1 MAMDIATANKE
12 QHPCKD
18 IANAPP
24 PSLLEQQQKLAL
36 MASSFIF
43 LMPTSTRFDI
53 QVLAF
58 SEAYAMLS
66 NCHGDCYR
74 TIFFFL
80 FEEVTLVFSVHLKTV
95 SNRSQETLT
104 LNSIVYFIHK
114 KILPYSQRRS
124 NPCAPQRQSVEQHYI
139 QHILYEEE
147 PSIKKRL
154 QK

>member
-1 MAMDIATANKE
+1 
-12 QHPCKD
+12 
-18 IANAPP
+18 
-24 PSLLEQQQKLAL
+24 
-36 MASSFIF
+36 
-43 LMPTSTRFDI
+43 
-53 QVLAF
+53 
-58 SEAYAMLS
+58 MLS

-114 KILPYSQRRS
+114 KILPYSQQRS
-124 NPCAPQRQSVEQHYI
+124 NPCAPQCQLVEQHYI